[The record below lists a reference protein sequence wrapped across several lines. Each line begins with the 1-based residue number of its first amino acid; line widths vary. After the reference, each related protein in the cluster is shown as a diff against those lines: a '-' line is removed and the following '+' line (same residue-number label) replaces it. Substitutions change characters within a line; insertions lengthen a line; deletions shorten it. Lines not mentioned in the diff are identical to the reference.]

1 MLPACNHGVGMN
13 MCFPDV
19 CLTPPMGVPIPYVNL
34 AMNAMTVPF
43 AIKTFFSFVPALN
56 MGSISPLT
64 LGDPS
69 GCMSPFMGPG
79 MVTVGNPTIFIEG
92 LPGTNLLCPSSGN
105 DMIAPLGAVM
115 VPSVTNVFFS
125 RAGAPP
131 QGDVST
137 DALRALSSGLEA
149 PAGDEVE
156 QLLEGGVAYATIPV
170 FAEGLGS
177 RIHDLLRRHDPR
189 ALLLDLRGC
198 PGGDLAA
205 AIDLAADFLPEGAVV
220 ATVVDADGDET
231 VHRST
236 IEHPRTIPLV
246 LLVDAGTAS
255 AAEVFAGALQAHGRA
270 VIAGE
275 RTYGKGT
282 AQALVP
288 GVNEPGARYATVA
301 SVRLPGGEEIEGRG
315 VSPDVELAGPA
326 HR

>member
-156 QLLEGGVAYATIPV
+156 QLLEGGVA
-170 FAEGLGS
+170 
-177 RIHDLLRRHDPR
+177 
-189 ALLLDLRGC
+189 
-198 PGGDLAA
+198 
-205 AIDLAADFLPEGAVV
+205 
-220 ATVVDADGDET
+220 
-231 VHRST
+231 
-236 IEHPRTIPLV
+236 
-246 LLVDAGTAS
+246 
-255 AAEVFAGALQAHGRA
+255 
-270 VIAGE
+270 
-275 RTYGKGT
+275 
-282 AQALVP
+282 
-288 GVNEPGARYATVA
+288 
-301 SVRLPGGEEIEGRG
+301 
-315 VSPDVELAGPA
+315 
-326 HR
+326 